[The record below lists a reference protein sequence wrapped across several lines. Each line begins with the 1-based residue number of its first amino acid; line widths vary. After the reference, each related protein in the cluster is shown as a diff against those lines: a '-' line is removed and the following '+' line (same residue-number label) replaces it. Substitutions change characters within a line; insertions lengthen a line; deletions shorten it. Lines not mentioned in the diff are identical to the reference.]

1 MKLFDFNIFNSILKK
16 DKKKEEIKEDDL
28 IAQYK
33 FIRRM
38 TYIKARYPN
47 YPNSDYIRL
56 LERMKEKNNK

>member
-1 MKLFDFNIFNSILKK
+1 MKLFDFNIFSSILKK
-16 DKKKEEIKEDDL
+16 DKKKEEIKEDEL

-47 YPNSDYIRL
+47 CPNSDYVRL
-56 LERMKEKNNK
+56 LERMKKKTNK